1 MKCYACKK
9 DGLKLFLSLGHQPPS
24 DAFLKPEDMN
34 KPEETYPLDCYFCP
48 SCTLIQLGYAVD
60 PEILFREYV
69 YNTGS
74 NNALRVNFHELVEK
88 ILKKY
93 QPQKGAL
100 AVDVGSNDGTLLEN
114 YIPHGLNILG
124 IDPSS
129 ATSIA
134 IEKGIPTLVEFFN
147 KEVAEK
153 AVTRYGKAQIITAT
167 NVFAHVVEIDSFMDG
182 VVSLLADDGVFI
194 TESAYVVNM
203 VNNMSY
209 DQIYHEHLRYYG
221 VKSLETLFERY
232 SMEIIDIEEI
242 QSHGGSIRVYAAKRG
257 AHVKEASIAEFLTH
271 EQEEGFW
278 KFEKYEQFAKKIVD
292 TKFKLLDI
300 IFELKRN
307 GQRII
312 GIGAPAKGNT
322 LLNYCKIDSD
332 LIDYLTEKS
341 KLKIGLFSPGMHIP
355 VVDEELLLKEQPEAA
370 LILSWNLAEEL
381 IPKLR
386 KLGYKGK
393 FILPN
398 PVPIVLEK

>member
-1 MKCYACKK
+1 MTPMKCYACKK

-194 TESAYVVNM
+194 TESLLFLQGFLFMFQFDAIKNY
-203 VNNMSY
+203 SFFLLIFSFFLIF
-209 DQIYHEHLRYYG
+209 QIYICFFCSFSY
-221 VKSLETLFERY
+221 F
-232 SMEIIDIEEI
+232 
-242 QSHGGSIRVYAAKRG
+242 
-257 AHVKEASIAEFLTH
+257 
-271 EQEEGFW
+271 
-278 KFEKYEQFAKKIVD
+278 QFGWQV
-292 TKFKLLDI
+292 
-300 IFELKRN
+300 
-307 GQRII
+307 
-312 GIGAPAKGNT
+312 
-322 LLNYCKIDSD
+322 
-332 LIDYLTEKS
+332 LIHYLTLEN
-341 KLKIGLFSPGMHIP
+341 I
-355 VVDEELLLKEQPEAA
+355 ELIFV
-370 LILSWNLAEEL
+370 ILSLCIQYDFFN
-381 IPKLR
+381 K
-386 KLGYKGK
+386 
-393 FILPN
+393 
-398 PVPIVLEK
+398 